1 MKYILVG
8 EEAVNLFENQEWNEF
23 EDTILENFNGD
34 IIGWDEKEDKLSTLL
49 EMLSGWSDFMELLP
63 EDLETI
69 KKNTRIEF

>member
-1 MKYILVG
+1 MKHILVG